1 MVFDERYFH
10 QELEASEGEEELKID
25 FSAASSKAQWPSPTK
40 ALVPVSSMDLARF
53 DSSQTLCSGS
63 EWSTPRRS
71 RSPEPLRTRSFSF
84 RQQLA
89 PFVFFQGDCLVDTAS
104 KPLVEKV
111 EAPRFEETASI
122 PLVEKVQAPAF
133 EGSEWEAKKTS
144 AMLEAAKAPTLPSG
158 YHGIKAGARDAAKAL
173 TESGVVSNLEKGRAS
188 SAKAGDAKAASSA
201 KAGDAKADASDRKR
215 AYSKVYHSTLK
226 QALKEGLDESAA
238 KDSNCVGWVRYQAIG
253 TLVSG
258 HHHDFFYPKFSC
270 DFLSAPPYIAHPGES
285 HKFGQGSCSKT

>member
-1 MVFDERYFH
+1 M
-10 QELEASEGEEELKID
+10 GEEELKID
-25 FSAASSKAQWPSPTK
+25 FSVASSKALSPSPCK
-40 ALVPVSSMDLARF
+40 ALVPVSRMDFARL
-53 DSSQTLCSGS
+53 DSSQTLGS
-63 EWSTPRRS
+63 VAEWSSPGRS

-133 EGSEWEAKKTS
+133 DGSEWEAKKTS
-144 AMLEAAKAPTLPSG
+144 AMLEAAEAPTLPSG

-173 TESGVVSNLEKGRAS
+173 TEAGVVSNLEKGC
-188 SAKAGDAKAASSA
+188 ASSA

-226 QALKEGLDESAA
+226 QALKEGLDDSAT
-238 KDSNCVGWVRYQAIG
+238 KDSNCVGWVRYQAVGI
-253 TLVSG
+253 LVSG
-258 HHHDFFYPKFSC
+258 HHHDFFHPKFSS
-270 DFLSAPPYIAHPGES
+270 DFYLSAPPYLAHPGES
-285 HKFGQGSCSKT
+285 QECGQGSCSKT